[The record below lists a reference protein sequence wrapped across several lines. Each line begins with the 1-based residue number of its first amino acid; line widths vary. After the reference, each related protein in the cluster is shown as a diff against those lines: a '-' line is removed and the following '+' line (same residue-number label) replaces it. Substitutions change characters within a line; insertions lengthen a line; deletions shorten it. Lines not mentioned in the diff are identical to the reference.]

1 MTTVSTGGLDAYAPY
16 PAAPAPAP
24 RTRPGRHLRPV
35 GRPAPRRSP
44 AVPVLV
50 ATGIVLAALFGLA
63 VMHALLIGGQIHLD
77 KMQRQAASETEEV
90 RQLRLQVAEL
100 ESPDRVLDVART
112 RLGMVE
118 ATEVGYLLPAGV
130 DTGDDTLVRV
140 DPAEPPPPPEPTTSE
155 ETGTASPASAS
166 SADGTDAGTA
176 TDPTSVGPADG
187 GIDPADTSVVAA
199 DGSVAEEPIPSDG
212 AGGDDE

>member
-1 MTTVSTGGLDAYAPY
+1 MSTEGLDAYAPY
-16 PAAPAPAP
+16 PAAPAPARRP
-24 RTRPGRHLRPV
+24 RAGRHLRPV
-35 GRPAPRRSP
+35 ARPRPRRSP

-100 ESPDRVLDVART
+100 ESPDRVLDAART

-118 ATEVGYLLPAGV
+118 ATDVGYLLPAGV

-140 DPAEPPPPPEPTTSE
+140 DPAEPPPAPEPS
-155 ETGTASPASAS
+155 S
-166 SADGTDAGTA
+166 SAEAGPSATSATDGADAGSTA
-176 TDPTSVGPADG
+176 DSTSAAPTSD
-187 GIDPADTSVVAA
+187 GIDPADTAVVAS
-199 DGSVAEEPIPSDG
+199 DGSVAEEPIPAEDH
-212 AGGDDE
+212 GGGR

>member
-1 MTTVSTGGLDAYAPY
+1 M
-16 PAAPAPAP
+16 
-24 RTRPGRHLRPV
+24 
-35 GRPAPRRSP
+35 
-44 AVPVLV
+44 
-50 ATGIVLAALFGLA
+50 LAALFGVA

-140 DPAEPPPPPEPTTSE
+140 DPAEPPPPPDPEV
-155 ETGTASPASAS
+155 TAH
-166 SADGTDAGTA
+166 DQRHRDREWHRLGGVAGRRRRR
-176 TDPTSVGPADG
+176 PRRHPG
-187 GIDPADTSVVAA
+187 G
-199 DGSVAEEPIPSDG
+199 
-212 AGGDDE
+212 GG

>member
-1 MTTVSTGGLDAYAPY
+1 MSTEGLDAYAPY
-16 PAAPAPAP
+16 PAEPAPVRRP
-24 RTRPGRHLRPV
+24 HPGRHLRPV
-35 GRPAPRRSP
+35 VRPGSRRSP

-77 KMQRQAASETEEV
+77 KMQRQASSETEEV

-100 ESPDRVLDVART
+100 ESPDRVLDAART

-118 ATEVGYLLPAGV
+118 ATDVGYLLPAGV

-140 DPAEPPPPPEPTTSE
+140 DPAQAPPPPEPTATEPADPASTSPRDG
-155 ETGTASPASAS
+155 TGASPTP
-166 SADGTDAGTA
+166 DGTSAAPAG
-176 TDPTSVGPADG
+176 D
-187 GIDPADTSVVAA
+187 GIDPADTPVVAS
-199 DGSVAEEPIPSDG
+199 DGSVAQEPIPTDG
-212 AGGDDE
+212 QGGHE